1 MPEAGAPEPAASSSG
16 RDPVRGPETL
26 GLYVRATPPRPGP
39 RPLLWAAAAAGLA
52 WVLFVLWL
60 ARGGAPGGTGA
71 MPLITLLAAVLPVVL
86 AGGVALV
93 MARLADL
100 GAETDRLRASV
111 DALRQAYLAQAQA
124 QGSGARSTV
133 EAKLDEIARVSR
145 KTQTTL
151 AMFTSIRQAAEPQP
165 APSAPPPPEGEQ
177 PGLAL
182 VPPPPPPPQA
192 LSVTDFVRA
201 LNFPENAEDR
211 EGFAALRRALAD
223 RRVAQIVQ
231 ASQDVLTLL
240 SQDGIY
246 MDDLTPDR
254 ARPELWRRFAKGERG
269 RAVADLGGIR
279 DRTSLALTTARMRAD
294 TIFRDA
300 VHHFLRKFDQTLA
313 DFEPHATDQDMAD
326 LAETRTA
333 RAFMLLGRATGVFD

>member
-1 MPEAGAPEPAASSSG
+1 
-16 RDPVRGPETL
+16 
-26 GLYVRATPPRPGP
+26 
-39 RPLLWAAAAAGLA
+39 
-52 WVLFVLWL
+52 
-60 ARGGAPGGTGA
+60 
-71 MPLITLLAAVLPVVL
+71 
-86 AGGVALV
+86 
-93 MARLADL
+93 
-100 GAETDRLRASV
+100 
-111 DALRQAYLAQAQA
+111 
-124 QGSGARSTV
+124 
-133 EAKLDEIARVSR
+133 
-145 KTQTTL
+145 
-151 AMFTSIRQAAEPQP
+151 MFTSIRQAAEPQGT
-165 APSAPPPPEGEQ
+165 PSAPPPPEGEQ

-211 EGFAALRRALAD
+211 DGFAALRRALAD

-254 ARPELWRRFAKGERG
+254 ARPELWRRFARGERG
-269 RAVADLGGIR
+269 RPVADLGGIR

-313 DFEPHATDQDMAD
+313 EFEPHATDQDMAD
-326 LAETRTA
+326 LADTRTA